1 VYQIKGTVDI
11 VFFVLLAKQFET
23 SRILS
28 ILRNSKLEKRF
39 SNLLFI
45 PNEDYKT
52 IVLNEQWFK

>member
-1 VYQIKGTVDI
+1 MHQIKGTVDI
-11 VFFVLLAKQFET
+11 AFFILLAKQFET

-39 SNLLFI
+39 SNLLLI

-52 IVLNEQWFK
+52 IALNEQ